1 MEKQRIAI
9 FASGSGSNAECLVRH
24 FADSAIAEIAWVGCN
39 RPATTAGIYARL
51 KPLGIQVTQF
61 SKAELHDGR
70 LLERLQQARIE
81 WVMLAGFLLQV
92 PPSIIAAFP
101 NRMLNVHPSL
111 LPDFGGPGMFGKF
124 VHAAVSES
132 GKTET
137 GISVHYV
144 TEAYDEGE
152 IIFQATCSIPAGEDP
167 EKIAAHVQELEHQY
181 IPKVLEHL
189 IRESVNQVEWRS

>member
-39 RPATTAGIYARL
+39 RSAATAGIYARL
-51 KPLGIQVTQF
+51 EPLGIQVTQF
-61 SKAELHDGR
+61 SKVELNDGR
-70 LLERLQQARIE
+70 LLERLQRARID
-81 WVMLAGFLLQV
+81 WVMLAGFLLLV

-111 LPDFGGPGMFGKF
+111 LPEFGGPGMFGDF
-124 VHAAVSES
+124 VHSAVSQS

-144 TEAYDEGE
+144 SEAYDEGE
-152 IIFQATCSIPAGEDP
+152 IIFQATCTISAGEDP
-167 EKIAAHVQELEHQY
+167 EKIAARVQELEHQY
-181 IPKVLEHL
+181 VPNVLEHV
-189 IRESVNQVEWRS
+189 IRESGNQVEWRS